1 MLKTVSEA
9 IEYRRSVRKYL
20 DVELDEE
27 KVKNCIRNATLAPN
41 SSNMQLWEFYHVTDN
56 KTLKKL
62 SKACFDQNAAKTAI
76 NMVVFV
82 ARRDKWRERAKQ
94 NLDFLE
100 DMFDKQEKEGIDVE
114 RRRKVSRRYYKKLMP
129 TIYTDFLGIVG
140 YYKKILSFFIGLFRP
155 IYREVLFS
163 DSRVITHKSVALA
176 AENFMLSMAEIGY
189 DTCPMEGSDTTRVKK
204 ILKLPSKAEITM
216 IIGCGIRAE
225 NGVYT
230 ERFRVPFDHVYKK
243 I

>member
-20 DVELDEE
+20 DVELDQE

-62 SKACFDQNAAKTAI
+62 SKACFDQNAAKTAV

-82 ARRDKWRERAKQ
+82 ARRDKWRERAKY

-100 DMFDKQEKEGIDVE
+100 DMFDKQEKEGKDVE